1 MLIAWRSNLAISR
14 LLPLLLL
21 LAPPTLAAALSLG
34 RLPLLAPAD
43 PVPFPFPVGA
53 ALPLRSY
60 RYTFD
65 SPARIRL
72 LRSVEEQ
79 DGALLGHCVCTA
91 DGVAPAA
98 AEPGAVGVALRLTGA
113 SRSEFGGEVATATA
127 AASCRFVV
135 REIVG
140 TFPFSVGRA
149 EPLHDDE
156 ALLTDAADALEAEA
170 EELLARLV
178 ALTAT
183 LGAALGDRMEEA
195 AEALAAPG
203 MLLAAH
209 AQRKDALAA
218 GAAGAAAGTYSS
230 RRERLEAFSLGAC
243 ELIAM
248 PPAVAARA
256 LATVSTEERLRLL
269 IEQLRPLLAE
279 LDALRALGAL
289 EGAAGSGVVGGE
301 PGAPWKLRVAADAA
315 PRRHVPSGFRPVD
328 INLESP
334 PAAAARRAP
343 PPQQELP
350 AGTRIEFWW
359 NEEWGWSPATV
370 TRAWRTEGGQLMHT
384 LSFDGY
390 EDQPEEAALEFP
402 DGGQRWRP
410 TGPRRDGPMM

>member
-1 MLIAWRSNLAISR
+1 MQPSR
-14 LLPLLLL
+14 YSLLLL
-21 LAPPTLAAALSLG
+21 LAAPTLAAAAALSLG
-34 RLPLLAPAD
+34 RLPLLTPAE

-79 DGALLGHCVCTA
+79 QEEDALLGHCVCTA
-91 DGVAPAA
+91 DGVTPAA
-98 AEPGAVGVALRLTGA
+98 AEPGAVGVALRLTRA

-156 ALLTDAADALEAEA
+156 ALLTDAADALEVEA

-183 LGAALGDRMEEA
+183 LGAALEDPALEEA
-195 AEALAAPG
+195 GEALAAPG
-203 MLLAAH
+203 ALLAAH
-209 AQRKDALAA
+209 ARRKDAGAA
-218 GAAGAAAGTYSS
+218 GAAGAAGVAGAPYGS

-248 PPAVAARA
+248 PPAVAAQA
-256 LATVSTEERLRLL
+256 LATVSAEERLRLL
-269 IEQLRPLLAE
+269 LGQLRPLLAE
-279 LDALRALGAL
+279 LDALKALGAL

-301 PGAPWKLRVAADAA
+301 PGAPWKLRVTTADAA
-315 PRRHVPSGFRPVD
+315 PRRHLPSGFRPVD
-328 INLESP
+328 INLDANAAGGA
-334 PAAAARRAP
+334 PAQRAP
-343 PPQQELP
+343 PPQRELP

-370 TRAWRTEGGQLMHT
+370 TRAWRGESGQLMHS

-390 EDQPEEAALEFP
+390 EDQPEDAALEFD

-410 TGPRRDGPMM
+410 LGPRRDS